1 MPTAVPMMAA
11 SASGLSITRCE
22 PNLRCR
28 SSVTRKTPPSTPTS
42 SPMTSTSP
50 SRSISWK
57 SAWLSALTM
66 FSLAMASAPS
76 QPLAPHRRG
85 PRLGR
90 GGLVGRRRRL
100 VLARRHLLA
109 LGDQLRRELGIH
121 MIEHRQRIGSRHGLE
136 TTNGFGDLFIHV
148 LFEAILEK
156 IPLFQVGLEAGQR
169 VLLLPH
175 RDLGVAPVLGR
186 IVGRGVHAQAIGHAL
201 DQRGAVAGARP
212 ADRLRSEEHTSELQS

>member
-66 FSLAMASAPS
+66 FSLAMASAPG

-90 GGLVGRRRRL
+90 GGFIRTRRYRLLTRRQLV
-100 VLARRHLLA
+100 A
-109 LGDQLRRELGIH
+109 LDDQVRRELGVH
-121 MIEHRQRIGSRHGLE
+121 VIEHRQRIGRRHGLE
-136 TTNGFGDLFIHV
+136 AADRLRDLV
-148 LFEAILEK
+148 VDLLLEAILEE
-156 IPLFQVGLEAGQR
+156 IALFQVGLEAGQR

-201 DQRGAVAGARP
+201 D
-212 ADRLRSEEHTSELQS
+212 